1 MRGFRHALRSLA
13 RTPLFTATA
22 LLILSLSVGATAA
35 IFSMLHALVLRPVAA
50 PRPHELV
57 QLTTFNHRGQNT
69 DLTWRQYRELHARQ
83 QVFKS
88 LFASIQQ
95 GVFTVETG
103 RSTVRASIAGV
114 SGNYFGEFEARPAL
128 GRLIEPSDLNESA
141 ISGEPVVV
149 ISWTFWQRE
158 FGGAPDVIGRT
169 ITADLVPLTIVGV
182 TARDFLG
189 LSIAIEHDVTVP
201 IPLIPKISQSEAS
214 MLEGT
219 SSWVAVTGRLRD
231 EVTLPEARAQLLA
244 LWPGILAAAAPQQ
257 FRTSQREE
265 YLKRT
270 LSVDSGA
277 TGWER
282 GLRNR
287 YTRALYVLQGIAA
300 IVLLIAGANLC
311 SLIVTRADARRHE
324 LAVRLALGSSR
335 RRLIGEQTLE
345 GAILGIGGAAGGL
358 ALAALASNSL
368 AAFLLRDYGVP
379 TAFDASPDRLVVT
392 VAAAS
397 GIGTAVTVT
406 AAAGWLA
413 TRRHVALTSGSRTVA
428 RTSVVGR
435 VLVGAQ
441 VALSIV
447 LLSHASLL
455 TRSVTA
461 MVSEDSGLTKRHLL
475 MGFPTERVGKYRD
488 LDPAVYYP
496 QALERVRAVP
506 GVEAA
511 AFITSKPHGGATP
524 FELTGRAG
532 TPIGDTDLTAEQAQ
546 VSPGFLET
554 VEIPLLRGRDFTI
567 ADTAAAMKVAILS
580 ETLERRLFGEGRG
593 LGERIRIS
601 RRPEWQDAL
610 VVGIARDARLFDVR
624 GGNVAIAY
632 TPAVQSG
639 QLAHFK
645 FLVARASAHA
655 SADVQHAV
663 DDLGVEYVRRFQTL
677 DYARGR
683 TILQERLMAG
693 LSAFFGA
700 LALLLVSVGVYGLL
714 SYILSLRRKELG
726 IRLAL
731 GAKPARVAGQ
741 ITGSVLLVVA
751 IGLIAGITGSIL
763 TAPLL
768 RSVLVATS
776 PYDPVAIG
784 AAAIILIGA
793 GAVATAGP
801 AVRAARVQPITELRQ
816 D

>member
-1 MRGFRHALRSLA
+1 MRGVRHALRSLV

-22 LLILSLSVGATAA
+22 LLILSLSVGATTA
-35 IFSMLHALVLRPVAA
+35 IFSMLHALVLRPIDA

-69 DLTWRQYRELHARQ
+69 DLTWRQYREVQARQ

-114 SGNYFGEFEARPAL
+114 SGSYFREFGARPAL
-128 GRLIEPSDLNESA
+128 GRLIEPSDLNEA
-141 ISGEPVVV
+141 AVTAEPVVL

-182 TARDFLG
+182 TPRDFLG
-189 LSIAIEHDVTVP
+189 LSIAIEHDITVP

-214 MLEGT
+214 MIDGT

-231 EVTLPEARAQLLA
+231 DVTLPEARAQLLA
-244 LWPGILAAAAPQQ
+244 LWPGILADAAPQQ
-257 FRTSQREE
+257 FLTSQRDE

-282 GLRNR
+282 GLRMR

-311 SLIVTRADARRHE
+311 SLIFTRADARRHE
-324 LAVRLALGSSR
+324 LGVRLALGSSR

-345 GAILGIGGAAGGL
+345 GVILGVGGAAGGL
-358 ALAALASNSL
+358 ALATVASNSL

-379 TAFDASPDRLVVT
+379 TAFDASPDRLVVA
-392 VAAAS
+392 VAAAF
-397 GIGTAVTVT
+397 GIGTAVAVT

-413 TRRHVALTSGSRTVA
+413 TRRPVALTSGSRTVA

-461 MVSEDSGLTKRHLL
+461 MVSEDSGLTKRNLL
-475 MGFPTERVGKYRD
+475 IAFPTERVGKYRD

-496 QALERVRAVP
+496 QALESVRAVA

-524 FELTGRAG
+524 FEPTGRAG
-532 TPIGDTDLTAEQAQ
+532 TPVGDTDLTAEQAQ
-546 VSPGFLET
+546 VSPGFFDT

-567 ADTAAAMKVAILS
+567 ADTGAAMKVAILS

-610 VVGIARDARLFDVR
+610 VVGIARDARVFDVR
-624 GGNVAIAY
+624 GGNLAIAY

-639 QLAHFK
+639 ALAHYK
-645 FLVARASAHA
+645 FLVARAGGHA
-655 SADVQHAV
+655 SAEVQRAV
-663 DDLGVEYVRRFQTL
+663 DDIGVEYIRRFQTL

-683 TILQERLMAG
+683 TILQERILAG

-700 LALLLVSVGVYGLL
+700 LALLLVSVGLYGLL
-714 SYILSLRRKELG
+714 SYALTSRRKEFG

-731 GAKPARVAGQ
+731 GANPAAVAMQ
-741 ITGSVLLVVA
+741 IVFSASVITA
-751 IGLIAGITGSIL
+751 IGVAAGLVMTFV
-763 TAPLL
+763 TTPMT
-768 RSVLVATS
+768 RSVLVNVS
-776 PYDPVAIG
+776 PYDPMAIG
-784 AAAIILIGA
+784 VASTILLVCGGLAAAA
-793 GAVATAGP
+793 P
-801 AVRAARVQPITELRQ
+801 AWRAAKVQPIAELRQ